1 MKTSGMTE
9 ILPLTKK
16 QKCAC
21 NVVMGVLL
29 VAAGII
35 LILAGAGVIN
45 TPVRKIAAPTI
56 LFAFAAA
63 LLFSAIVA
71 KNSLSMWIAGV
82 LFSCGLASLLDVTTP
97 ATYANLSPIYIAAP
111 AVGCLAALIF
121 SETKF
126 ALLKAIL
133 FFGGFA
139 ALFAL
144 QSSGTCG
151 WGLTGGLSAA
161 FGGVC
166 VIVYGIDAY
175 FLKKKKEGE
184 NA

>member
-1 MKTSGMTE
+1 M
-9 ILPLTKK
+9 
-16 QKCAC
+16 
-21 NVVMGVLL
+21 
-29 VAAGII
+29 
-35 LILAGAGVIN
+35 
-45 TPVRKIAAPTI
+45 
-56 LFAFAAA
+56 
-63 LLFSAIVA
+63 
-71 KNSLSMWIAGV
+71 
-82 LFSCGLASLLDVTTP
+82 
-97 ATYANLSPIYIAAP
+97 
-111 AVGCLAALIF
+111 AALIF

>member
-9 ILPLTKK
+9 VLPLTKK

-35 LILAGAGVIN
+35 LILAGAGVIK

-82 LFSCGLASLLDVTTP
+82 LFSCGHSSQLDVTTP
-97 ATYANLSPIYIAAP
+97 APYAHNNTIYKTP
-111 AVGCLAALIF
+111 PPVGCVAA
-121 SETKF
+121 
-126 ALLKAIL
+126 
-133 FFGGFA
+133 
-139 ALFAL
+139 
-144 QSSGTCG
+144 
-151 WGLTGGLSAA
+151 
-161 FGGVC
+161 
-166 VIVYGIDAY
+166 
-175 FLKKKKEGE
+175 
-184 NA
+184 